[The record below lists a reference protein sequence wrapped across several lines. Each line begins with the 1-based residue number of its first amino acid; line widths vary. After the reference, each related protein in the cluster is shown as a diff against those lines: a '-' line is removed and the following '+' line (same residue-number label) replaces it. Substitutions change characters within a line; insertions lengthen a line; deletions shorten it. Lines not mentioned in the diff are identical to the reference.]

1 MLFSWP
7 FSWFISLFA
16 NDYNGSSFWHTMF
29 FEYLAWSAIL
39 FPLYYLLMLY
49 LGYKANKNLAPS
61 WVKFLVTFLPFL
73 SATPYATL
81 FLFVFS
87 IIAAVSAV

>member
-7 FSWFISLFA
+7 FSWFISLFT
-16 NDYNGSSFWHTMF
+16 NDYNGSSLWGEIF

-39 FPLYYLLMLY
+39 FPLYYFLMLY
-49 LGYKANKNLAPS
+49 LSYKVDKRVTPS
-61 WVKFLVTFLPFL
+61 WVKVLVTFIPLL

-81 FLFVFS
+81 FMVVFS
-87 IIAAVSAV
+87 SIGAVSSV

>member
-29 FEYLAWSAIL
+29 FEYLAWSAIF

-61 WVKFLVTFLPFL
+61 WVKVLVTFLPLL

>member
-61 WVKFLVTFLPFL
+61 WVKVLVTFLPLL

-87 IIAAVSAV
+87 IIAAVSTV